1 MSAGLV
7 ADLPRPAARRSLL
20 PAGGPSLLERWA
32 MRDAR
37 YAKRKPAQALTTH
50 DVLAVRE
57 ARIRE
62 AGSDPVA
69 TRLAAGWIPPEYL
82 R

>member
-1 MSAGLV
+1 MSARLV
-7 ADLPRPAARRSLL
+7 PQQAARRSLL
-20 PAGGPSLLERWA
+20 PAGGHSLLERWA
-32 MRDAR
+32 MRDLR
-37 YAKRKPAQALTTH
+37 YARRRPAQALTTH

-69 TRLAAGWIPPEYL
+69 IRLAAGWVPPDPD